1 MTAQSK
7 SLRGSRSSN
16 RSTQAKTSRKTMTRD
31 ANRASQS
38 GSKSRSVLLR
48 YLPGWVLLG
57 AALLIVLPQVLSLTF
72 GTAGYVI
79 TSIPNWLTNLS
90 LVSSGTTIAPL
101 FTREVDYWS
110 ADIQRWA
117 TQYNVDPNL
126 LATVMQIESCG
137 HDTVSSVAGAQGL
150 FQVMPF
156 HFDSGE
162 NMLDPNTNAM
172 RGARFLNECL
182 GYANGDPG
190 LAMACYNGGPSVVRR
205 PFSQWAAETQRYYT
219 WGTAIYLD
227 AIQNNRSSATLQNWL
242 DAGGSNLCTRS
253 AQRLG
258 L

>member
-1 MTAQSK
+1 MPRDIDTDSQPTKA
-7 SLRGSRSSN
+7 RRS
-16 RSTQAKTSRKTMTRD
+16 M
-31 ANRASQS
+31 
-38 GSKSRSVLLR
+38 LLR
-48 YLPGWVLLG
+48 FLPGWILLG
-57 AALLIVLPQVLSLTF
+57 AALLFVLPHVLSLTF
-72 GTAGYVI
+72 GAAGYVI
-79 TSIPNWLTNLS
+79 SSVPNWLTNLS
-90 LVSSGTTIAPL
+90 IVSRGTTIAPL
-101 FTREVDYWS
+101 FTKEVDYWA

-117 TQYNVDPNL
+117 TQHNVDPNL

-137 HDTVSSVAGAQGL
+137 HDTVSSHAGAQGL

-156 HFDSGE
+156 HFSNGE
-162 NMLDPNTNAM
+162 NMLDPDTNAM

-190 LAMACYNGGPSVVRR
+190 LAMACYNGGPSVIRR

-227 AIQNNRSSATLQNWL
+227 AVQNNRSSPTLQNWL
-242 DAGGSNLCTRS
+242 DAGGSSLCSRA